1 MRNPKRVTV
10 WTLDMEM
17 ICEAFL
23 DGNTIE
29 YMVLSEQEQREAQKM
44 RDAIGRIEKRAQKLV
59 PGATIVCPDGSN
71 IVEATATVV
80 NSIRRPIGR

>member
-1 MRNPKRVTV
+1 
-10 WTLDMEM
+10 MEM